1 MEDWVRVVRICS
13 VFEPPAVPL
22 DGRIVRFD
30 PVGGMQ
36 NHASCFSRELDR
48 LGVHQTILTT
58 RPPGAPRTASFG
70 EHGQVMRFGLPIP
83 RFRQLYA
90 AQAWPS
96 VARVAGGADLIHAH
110 QGEDLA
116 VLPLARHAAK
126 TAGVPLIVTVH
137 TSLRHTLRVSDLRSW
152 LLRAAGAP
160 IETHGLRHA
169 AAVITLTERA
179 QRYLIADGLD
189 PARVHVLPS
198 AVAGDVTEPGA
209 GPAAEVLAGIP
220 RPLILYLGRLH
231 PQKDVETL
239 IKAMTHMTSRPGTL
253 VVVGDGPDRARL
265 ERLAERLGLAG
276 RVRFTGFVPH
286 AEVGSVLRQA
296 DVMAVPSSYEE
307 LGSVVLEAL
316 SARVPVVATDIGG
329 IPEVI
334 RHRETGLLVPPR
346 DPATLA
352 SAIAEV
358 LADSQLRD
366 QLVSRAQAFAR
377 RYRIG
382 VLAPRLLRIY
392 EDVATAH
399 TARAT
404 EPPA

>member
-1 MEDWVRVVRICS
+1 
-13 VFEPPAVPL
+13 
-22 DGRIVRFD
+22 
-30 PVGGMQ
+30 
-36 NHASCFSRELDR
+36 
-48 LGVHQTILTT
+48 
-58 RPPGAPRTASFG
+58 
-70 EHGQVMRFGLPIP
+70 
-83 RFRQLYA
+83 
-90 AQAWPS
+90 
-96 VARVAGGADLIHAH
+96 VAD
-110 QGEDLA
+110 
-116 VLPLARHAAK
+116 
-126 TAGVPLIVTVH
+126 
-137 TSLRHTLRVSDLRSW
+137 
-152 LLRAAGAP
+152 
-160 IETHGLRHA
+160 
-169 AAVITLTERA
+169 
-179 QRYLIADGLD
+179 
-189 PARVHVLPS
+189 
-198 AVAGDVTEPGA
+198 DVTEPRA

-231 PQKDVETL
+231 PQKDVATL

-253 VVVGDGPDRARL
+253 AVVGDGPDRARL
-265 ERLAERLGLAG
+265 ERLAERLGLAS
-276 RVRFTGFVPH
+276 RVHFTGFVPH
-286 AEVGSVLRQA
+286 AEVGAVLRQA

-316 SARVPVVATDIGG
+316 SAGVPVVATDIGG

-366 QLVSRAQAFAR
+366 QLVSRGQAFAR

-392 EDVATAH
+392 EDVAIAH

-404 EPPA
+404 EQPA